1 MRQPLNCEFESEVL
15 AAVLQSRWPHR
26 ADPKL
31 QKHAETCTICS
42 DLATV
47 AGLIDSTREQTRA
60 SATLPDS
67 GRVWWLAQ
75 VKARREA
82 ARSAARPITATQLIA
97 GAAAVGFAGACFGAT
112 SRWFQE
118 ALAGFS
124 FSAAFAEHTA
134 LATAMAAVILLV
146 PAAAWLA
153 LRRD

>member
-1 MRQPLNCEFESEVL
+1 MLPVECEFESEVL
-15 AAVLQSRWPHR
+15 SAVLQSRWPDR
-26 ADPKL
+26 AAAQL
-31 QKHAETCTICS
+31 RAHAETCAICS
-42 DLATV
+42 DVAAVAGVIDNARERTRGSATV
-47 AGLIDSTREQTRA
+47 
-60 SATLPDS
+60 PDS

-75 VKARREA
+75 VRARREA

-97 GAAAVGFAGACFGAT
+97 GAAAVGFSGACFGAT

-134 LATAMAAVILLV
+134 LAIGMAAVILVV

>member
-1 MRQPLNCEFESEVL
+1 MQQRVDCEFEAEVL

-26 ADPKL
+26 ADPQL
-31 QKHAETCTICS
+31 QKHAETCTICA
-42 DLATV
+42 DVAAV
-47 AGLIDSTREQTRA
+47 AGLIDNAREQSRA

-82 ARSAARPITATQLIA
+82 TKSAGRPITATQLIA
-97 GAAAVGFAGACFGAT
+97 GAAAVGFSGAVFGAT
-112 SRWFQE
+112 CQWFQE

-124 FSAAFAEHTA
+124 LSAALTEHTA
-134 LATAMAAVILLV
+134 LASGMAAVIILV

>member
-1 MRQPLNCEFESEVL
+1 MQHVDCEFEAEVL
-15 AAVLQSRWPHR
+15 TAVLQSRWPHR
-26 ADPKL
+26 ADPQL
-31 QKHAETCTICS
+31 QKHAETCTVCS
-42 DLATV
+42 DVAAV
-47 AGLIDSTREQTRA
+47 AGFIDQAREQTRA
-60 SATLPDS
+60 APSLPDS

-82 ARSAARPITATQLIA
+82 AKSAGRPITATQMIA
-97 GAAAVGFAGACFGAT
+97 GAAAVGFSGACFGAT

-124 FSAAFAEHTA
+124 LSAAFAEHTA
-134 LATAMAAVILLV
+134 LAIGMAAVIILV